1 MWYKSLNNYT
11 VVDSESN
18 SNYFDSRGLDFVNL
32 LNQIKLFVIRRMA
45 LLILSSY
52 YSILISNFR
61 FLGING
67 TCWYTDLIFLRYYIN
82 CLLTSVENPK
92 KPGNKMKRQG
102 YLLAD
107 ASRISSDL
115 ARLMR

>member
-32 LNQIKLFVIRRMA
+32 LNQIKLFVNRGMT

-52 YSILISNFR
+52 QTILVSNFR
-61 FLGING
+61 FLEIKG
-67 TCWYTDLIFLRYYIN
+67 TCWYTDLIFLRFYLNWPHSCI
-82 CLLTSVENPK
+82 ENLK
-92 KPGNKMKRQG
+92 QLRNKMKRQG

-107 ASRISSDL
+107 ASRITSDL
-115 ARLMR
+115 ARLIR

>member
-32 LNQIKLFVIRRMA
+32 LNQIKLFVNRRMA

-52 YSILISNFR
+52 
-61 FLGING
+61 
-67 TCWYTDLIFLRYYIN
+67 
-82 CLLTSVENPK
+82 
-92 KPGNKMKRQG
+92 
-102 YLLAD
+102 
-107 ASRISSDL
+107 
-115 ARLMR
+115 

>member
-32 LNQIKLFVIRRMA
+32 LNQIKLFVNRRMA

-52 YSILISNFR
+52 WSILISNFR

-67 TCWYTDLIFLRYYIN
+67 TCWYTDLIFLRFNLN
-82 CLLTSVENPK
+82 CPHS
-92 KPGNKMKRQG
+92 
-102 YLLAD
+102 Y
-107 ASRISSDL
+107 
-115 ARLMR
+115 